1 MKTRRVIFCFLFFFV
16 YAVIFRASS
25 VAQEKA
31 SPHYPLS
38 SVIEIVQK
46 KNCSGE
52 FGFAVFAD
60 THVNET
66 VFPFML
72 TLADKLAPAFIMDA
86 GDFTN
91 NGLDAEYALLIS
103 QAAKIQTPFLVSPG
117 NHEYRNNQGH
127 TSGAK
132 KKKYVKI
139 FGLTDYSFEYCG
151 WTFIS
156 VDVVA
161 MDMVTPQQLS
171 WLEGILK
178 NLKDGKAAV
187 FMHYPPGNLPK
198 WKEYHG
204 SFFKTNADAFT
215 RLVEKYKVRYVFA
228 GHFHI
233 YDRIKSGETTY
244 IQVGAG
250 GGSPETDYTGTW
262 NSPDAGGYYGF
273 VYVHVNGN
281 ESVDV
286 VVRPKIPENK
296 ENK

>member
-1 MKTRRVIFCFLFFFV
+1 MLSGALCFLCLLLNGSLSL
-16 YAVIFRASS
+16 AD
-25 VAQEKA
+25 EK
-31 SPHYPLS
+31 SPPSYPLS
-38 SVIEIVQK
+38 SVIEKIQK
-46 KNCSGE
+46 QSCNDE
-52 FGFAVFAD
+52 FAFAVFAD
-60 THVNET
+60 THVNQT

-72 TLADKLAPAFIMDA
+72 NIADKLKPAFIIDA

-91 NGLDAEYALLIS
+91 NGLDEEYSLVIS
-103 QAAKIQTPFLVSPG
+103 QVSKIETPFLVSPG

-132 KKKYVKI
+132 KKKYAKV

-151 WTFIS
+151 WTFVS

-161 MDMVTPQQLS
+161 MDMVTPQQIA

-178 NLKDGKAAV
+178 NVKEGKAAI

-198 WKEYHG
+198 WKEYKG
-204 SFFKTNADAFT
+204 SFFKTNAEAFT
-215 RLVEKYKVRYVFA
+215 QLVEKYKTRYVFA

-233 YDRIKSGETTY
+233 YDRIKSGDTTY

-250 GGSPETDYTGTW
+250 GGGPETDYAGTW

-281 ESVDV
+281 DSVDV
-286 VVRPKIPENK
+286 IVRPKIFVNEENK
-296 ENK
+296 